1 MQKKSKQAED
11 DLEICQILNS
21 KNGGPDTVM
30 KLRGEVSELTR
41 LLAYKTDEFDR
52 LKLVLKKEQADFQK
66 LREQAVIPF

>member
-1 MQKKSKQAED
+1 MKSEIEKMQKKSKQAED

-52 LKLVLKKEQADFQK
+52 LKLVLKKE
-66 LREQAVIPF
+66 